1 MKLCHP
7 YLSVVKVE
15 EPGDRD
21 QFYWPSFVE
30 LHRCAGGCFVSPG
43 KSPEIIRPTVYS
55 GADHM
60 QAYLFVC

>member
-1 MKLCHP
+1 MRGCLP

-15 EPGDRD
+15 EPGDWNP
-21 QFYWPSFVE
+21 FYWPSFVE

-43 KSPEIIRPTVYS
+43 KSPEIIGPTVYS